1 MFSLL
6 STAIPLVGSYLFA
19 QKEKKQAQQAR
30 QSQQQRYEQ
39 ELSQLD
45 SLFNRTYYSNMLD
58 RSDVRSL
65 LGNLREQMTETT
77 QTLKNKAAITGATP
91 ESITATQQ
99 AQNPAY
105 GQAVSQVAGY
115 ATGWKENALKNYL
128 SARNALEEYYRPAK
142 SDYMNRILGGS
153 SFSSTLNTLKN
164 MFN

>member
-6 STAIPLVGSYLFA
+6 STAIPLVGRYLFA

-91 ESITATQQ
+91 ESITATQK
-99 AQNPAY
+99 AQNQAY